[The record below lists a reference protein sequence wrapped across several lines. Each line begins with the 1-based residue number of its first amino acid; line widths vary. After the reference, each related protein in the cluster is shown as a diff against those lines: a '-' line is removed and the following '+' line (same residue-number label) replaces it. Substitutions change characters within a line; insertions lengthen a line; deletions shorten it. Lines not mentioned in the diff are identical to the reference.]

1 MTKLT
6 NPSANCREMINWEQL
21 EMQVCCLQCIRS
33 MAASS
38 AFRRHFNL
46 MQKDISRNEAE
57 VNGEIQTLSDDP
69 AIMEIDT
76 SNSSIKLV

>member
-1 MTKLT
+1 
-6 NPSANCREMINWEQL
+6 
-21 EMQVCCLQCIRS
+21 
-33 MAASS
+33 MAALN

-46 MQKDISRNEAE
+46 IQKDISRNEAE
-57 VNGEIQTLSDDP
+57 VNGEIQTFSDDP